1 LNADDDEICK
11 QNTSSAY
18 IIAYMIIKINSP
30 SSGGNIVRTNSRAS
44 PPRTVLDAASMTLA
58 AAAAEHRSTSSLA
71 SMVLFFF
78 DPGDVGGDIH
88 RLFFSSAFKFNE
100 ELWMKSFDSESFV
113 DVVSVPDDRR
123 ARSTAPHAATKC
135 A

>member
-1 LNADDDEICK
+1 
-11 QNTSSAY
+11 
-18 IIAYMIIKINSP
+18 
-30 SSGGNIVRTNSRAS
+30 
-44 PPRTVLDAASMTLA
+44 MTLA

-88 RLFFSSAFKFNE
+88 RDFFSLVFEFNE

>member
-1 LNADDDEICK
+1 
-11 QNTSSAY
+11 
-18 IIAYMIIKINSP
+18 
-30 SSGGNIVRTNSRAS
+30 
-44 PPRTVLDAASMTLA
+44 MTLA

-78 DPGDVGGDIH
+78 FFDPGDVGGDIH
-88 RLFFSSAFKFNE
+88 RDFFFSSAFEFNE

>member
-1 LNADDDEICK
+1 
-11 QNTSSAY
+11 
-18 IIAYMIIKINSP
+18 MIIKINSP

-88 RLFFSSAFKFNE
+88 RLFFSSAFEFN
-100 ELWMKSFDSESFV
+100 ELWMKSFDLESFV
-113 DVVSVPDDRR
+113 DV
-123 ARSTAPHAATKC
+123 
-135 A
+135 

>member
-1 LNADDDEICK
+1 
-11 QNTSSAY
+11 
-18 IIAYMIIKINSP
+18 
-30 SSGGNIVRTNSRAS
+30 
-44 PPRTVLDAASMTLA
+44 MTLA

-71 SMVLFFF
+71 SMVLFFFFF